1 MNEQQFQRAEE
12 LASRPYQIELVAYE
26 TPDGKPYFFGS
37 VPEMPGCVSDGGT
50 EQEAKANVKLALI
63 DFIYFLLE
71 DELPVPAPKLL
82 DKHII
87 IKLSDNEDSL
97 SGKRARAYKSLTLG
111 WGNSESGT
119 TPSGF
124 GRRVYIA

>member
-1 MNEQQFQRAEE
+1 
-12 LASRPYQIELVAYE
+12 
-26 TPDGKPYFFGS
+26 
-37 VPEMPGCVSDGGT
+37 MPGCVSDGGT

-71 DELPVPAPKLL
+71 DELPIPAPKLL